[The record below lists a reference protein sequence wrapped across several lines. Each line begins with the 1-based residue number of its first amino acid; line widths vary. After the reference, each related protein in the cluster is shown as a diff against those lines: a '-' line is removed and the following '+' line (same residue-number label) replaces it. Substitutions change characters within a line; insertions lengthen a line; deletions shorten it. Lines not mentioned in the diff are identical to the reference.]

1 MYFAGYYLS
10 EKHTQPSIP
19 EVIAYHSQ
27 NCGGLITRLRFHPH
41 EKPAPPTVGLG
52 HGMIHHTVIV
62 FNGLAVGK
70 MTPLKLSEIWYIL
83 LWGFPILQSQWSH
96 YWKIVCSAY
105 FFAAQC
111 LQLLD

>member
-1 MYFAGYYLS
+1 MCFAGYYLS

-70 MTPLKLSEIWYIL
+70 KCDTSKTIKNTVYFTLGISSSPVPMEPLLENCVFS
-83 LWGFPILQSQWSH
+83 
-96 YWKIVCSAY
+96 
-105 FFAAQC
+105 
-111 LQLLD
+111 